1 MHSPNPNNEYE
12 FLWNRIMT
20 DTPPSK
26 LAQVLQAGQFAMTA
40 ETSPPD
46 AASAHT
52 VLDRVTCLK
61 GVADAVNVT
70 DGASARVHMSAL
82 AAAAIMAREGIEP
95 VLQLTTRDR
104 NRLALQGDV
113 VGAAAL
119 GIHNFLCLT
128 GDKMSAGDQPDAA
141 EVFEIDSGELM
152 RQMRDMRDTGTFP
165 CGREISPAPAFF
177 LGAAEMPAE
186 PGDNWPAARLQ
197 AKIDNGTQFFQT
209 QYCFELDKVKRYCQA
224 LVDGGFTEQAHFL
237 IGIGPLASAK
247 SARWMNANLFG
258 VHVPDEI
265 ITRLQ
270 GAADQKAEGRAICAE
285 LLQGFADIEG
295 CAGAH
300 LMAPHQE
307 AACAQVIQESGLL
320 ELRN

>member
-1 MHSPNPNNEYE
+1 MNA
-12 FLWNRIMT
+12 T
-20 DTPPSK
+20 APSK

-46 AASAHT
+46 SAAPQT
-52 VLDRVTCLK
+52 VLDRVNCLR

-82 AAAAIMAREGIEP
+82 AAAAIMSREGIDP

-113 VGAAAL
+113 LGAAAL

-128 GDKMSAGDQPDAA
+128 GDKMTAGDQPDAA
-141 EVFEIDSGELM
+141 EVFEIDSGNLM
-152 RQMRDMRDTGTFP
+152 RQLREMRDEGTFP
-165 CGREISPAPAFF
+165 SGREIKPAPTLF

-186 PGDNWPAARLQ
+186 PGENWPAARLQ
-197 AKIDNGTQFFQT
+197 AKIDNGAQFFQT
-209 QYCFELDKVKRYCQA
+209 QYCFDLDKVKRYCQA
-224 LVDGGFTEQAHFL
+224 LVDGGFTEQAYFM

-247 SARWMNANLFG
+247 SARWMNENLFG
-258 VHVPDEI
+258 VHVPDAI
-265 ITRLQ
+265 IARLE
-270 GAADQKAEGRAICAE
+270 GAEDQKAEGRAICAE
-285 LLQGFADIEG
+285 LLQGFAEIDG

-320 ELRN
+320 EIRN

>member
-1 MHSPNPNNEYE
+1 
-12 FLWNRIMT
+12 MT
-20 DTPPSK
+20 DSLPSK

-46 AASAHT
+46 AASPDV
-52 VLDRVTCLK
+52 VLQRVACLK

-95 VLQLTTRDR
+95 VLQMTTRDR

-113 VGAAAL
+113 LGAAAL

-128 GDKMSAGDQPDAA
+128 GDKMSAGDQPEAA

-152 RQMRDMRDTGTFP
+152 RQMRAMRDAGTYP
-165 CGREISPAPAFF
+165 SGRSIDPPPALF

-186 PGDNWPAARLQ
+186 PGEHWPAARLQ

-209 QYCFELDKVKRYCQA
+209 QYCFDLGKVKRYCRA

-247 SARWMNANLFG
+247 SARWMTANLFG
-258 VHVPDEI
+258 VEVPEI
-265 ITRLQ
+265 IIKRLE
-270 GAADQKAEGRAICAE
+270 GARDQKAEGRAICAE
-285 LLQGFADIEG
+285 LLQGMAEIEG

-307 AACAQVIQESGLL
+307 AACAQVIRESGLL
-320 ELRN
+320 KLRQA

>member
-1 MHSPNPNNEYE
+1 
-12 FLWNRIMT
+12 MT
-20 DTPPSK
+20 ETAPSK
-26 LAQVLQAGQFAMTA
+26 LAQVLQASQFAITA

-46 AASAHT
+46 SSSPQS
-52 VLDRVTCLK
+52 VLDRVICLK
-61 GVADAVNVT
+61 DLADAVNVT

-95 VLQLTTRDR
+95 VLQQTTRDR

-113 VGAAAL
+113 LGAAAL

-128 GDKMSAGDQPDAA
+128 GDKMAAGDQPDAA

-152 RQMRDMRDTGTFP
+152 RQMRGMRDAGSYP
-165 CGREISPAPAFF
+165 SGREINPAPSLF

-209 QYCFELDKVKRYCQA
+209 QYCFELEKVRRYCQA

-237 IGIGPLASAK
+237 IGIGPLASAR
-247 SARWMNANLFG
+247 SARWMNDNLFG

-265 ITRLQ
+265 ITRLE
-270 GAADQKAEGRAICAE
+270 AADDQKAEGRAICAE
-285 LLQGFADIEG
+285 LLQGFSEIEG

-300 LMAPHQE
+300 LMAPHGE
-307 AACAQVIQESGLL
+307 ASCAQVIQESGLL
-320 ELRN
+320 ALRK

>member
-1 MHSPNPNNEYE
+1 
-12 FLWNRIMT
+12 MT
-20 DTPPSK
+20 ETVPSK
-26 LAQVLQAGQFAMTA
+26 LAQVLAAGQFAMTA

-46 AASAHT
+46 SASPQA
-52 VLDRVTCLK
+52 VLDRVRCLK
-61 GVADAVNVT
+61 GLADAVNVT

-82 AAAAIMAREGIEP
+82 AAAAIMVREGIEP
-95 VLQLTTRDR
+95 VLQQTTRDR

-113 VGAAAL
+113 LGAAAL

-128 GDKMSAGDQPDAA
+128 GDKMSAGDQPEAA

-152 RQMRDMRDTGTFP
+152 RQMRNMRDSGTYP
-165 CGREISPAPAFF
+165 SGRAIDPPPAIF

-186 PGDNWPAARLQ
+186 PGENWPAARLQ

-209 QYCFELDKVKRYCQA
+209 QYCFELDKVRRYCQA

-237 IGIGPLASAK
+237 IGSGPLASAR
-247 SARWMNANLFG
+247 SARWMNDNLFG
-258 VHVPDEI
+258 VHVPDAI
-265 ITRLQ
+265 IERLE
-270 GAADQKAEGRAICAE
+270 GADDQKAEGRAICAE
-285 LLQGFADIEG
+285 LLQGFSEIEG

-300 LMAPHQE
+300 LMAPHGE
-307 AACAQVIQESGLL
+307 ASCAQVIQESGLL

>member
-1 MHSPNPNNEYE
+1 MA
-12 FLWNRIMT
+12 I
-20 DTPPSK
+20 SK
-26 LAQVLQAGQFAMTA
+26 LEQVLRAGQFAMTA

-46 AASAHT
+46 AASAEV
-52 VLDRVTCLK
+52 VLNRVNCLK

-82 AAAAIMAREGIEP
+82 AAAAIMAREGIDP

-113 VGAAAL
+113 VGASAL

-141 EVFEIDSGELM
+141 EVFEVDSGELM
-152 RQMRDMRDTGTFP
+152 RQMRDMRDLGTYP
-165 CGREISPAPAFF
+165 SGREINPPPALF
-177 LGAAEMPAE
+177 LGGAEMPSD
-186 PGDNWPAARLQ
+186 PKLDWSPARIN
-197 AKIDNGTQFFQT
+197 AKINNGAQFFQT
-209 QYCFELDKVKRYCQA
+209 QYCFDLGIVKRYCHR
-224 LVDGGFTEQAHFL
+224 LVEEGITEKAFFL

-247 SARWMNANLFG
+247 SARWMDENLYG
-258 VHVPDEI
+258 VDIPEAI
-265 ITRLQ
+265 IKRLE
-270 GAADQKAEGRAICAE
+270 GADDQKAEGRAICAE
-285 LLQGFADIEG
+285 LLQGFSEIRG

-300 LMAPHQE
+300 LMAPYQE

-320 ELRN
+320 EKRDNG

>member
-1 MHSPNPNNEYE
+1 
-12 FLWNRIMT
+12 MT
-20 DTPPSK
+20 ETAPSK
-26 LAQVLQAGQFAMTA
+26 LAQVLQAGQFAITA

-46 AASAHT
+46 SSSPQS
-52 VLDRVTCLK
+52 VLDRVVCLE
-61 GVADAVNVT
+61 GLADAVNVT

-95 VLQLTTRDR
+95 VLQQTTRDR

-113 VGAAAL
+113 LGAAAL

-128 GDKMSAGDQPDAA
+128 GDKMAAGDQPDAA

-152 RQMRDMRDTGTFP
+152 RQMRDMRDAGTYP
-165 CGREISPAPAFF
+165 SGREINPAPSLF

-209 QYCFELDKVKRYCQA
+209 QYCFELEKVRRYCQA

-237 IGIGPLASAK
+237 IGIGPLASAR
-247 SARWMNANLFG
+247 SARWMNDNLFG

-265 ITRLQ
+265 IKRLE
-270 GAADQKAEGRAICAE
+270 AADDQKAEGRAICAE
-285 LLQGFADIEG
+285 LLQGFAEIEG

-300 LMAPHQE
+300 LMAPHGE
-307 AACAQVIQESGLL
+307 ASCAQVIQESGLL

>member
-1 MHSPNPNNEYE
+1 MTNP
-12 FLWNRIMT
+12 T
-20 DTPPSK
+20 TSK
-26 LAQVLQAGQFAMTA
+26 LAQVLQSGQFAMTA

-46 AASAHT
+46 AASAEL
-52 VLDRVTCLK
+52 VLHRVACLK
-61 GVADAVNVT
+61 SVADAVNVT

-82 AAAAIMAREGIEP
+82 AAAAIMAGEGIEP
-95 VLQLTTRDR
+95 VLQMTTRDR

-113 VGAAAL
+113 VGASAL

-128 GDKMSAGDQPDAA
+128 GDKMTAGDQPDAA

-152 RQMRDMRDTGTFP
+152 RQMRDMRDLGTFP
-165 CGREISPAPAFF
+165 GRRSIEPSPALF

-186 PGDNWPAARLQ
+186 PGENWPAARLQ

-209 QYCFELDKVKRYCQA
+209 QYCFDLAKVKRYCTA
-224 LVDGGFTEQAHFL
+224 LVDGGFTEQAYFL

-247 SARWMNANLFG
+247 SARWMNENLFG
-258 VHVPDEI
+258 VEVPQNI
-265 ITRLQ
+265 IERLD
-270 GAADQKAEGRAICAE
+270 GATDQKAEGRAICAE
-285 LLQGFADIEG
+285 LLQGMAEIEG

-307 AACAQVIQESGLL
+307 AACAQVIRESGLL
-320 ELRN
+320 ERRS

>member
-1 MHSPNPNNEYE
+1 
-12 FLWNRIMT
+12 MT
-20 DTPPSK
+20 QSTPSQ
-26 LAQVLQAGQFAMTA
+26 LAQILQAGHFAMTA

-46 AASAHT
+46 AASADA
-52 VLDRVTCLK
+52 VLQRVNCLQ
-61 GVADAVNVT
+61 GIADAVNVT

-82 AAAAIMAREGIEP
+82 AAAAVMARAGIEP
-95 VLQLTTRDR
+95 VLQMTTRDR

-119 GIHNFLCLT
+119 GVHNFLCLT
-128 GDKMSAGDQPDAA
+128 GDRMSAGDQADAA

-152 RQMRDMRDTGTFP
+152 RQMRDMRDLGCFP
-165 CGREISPAPAFF
+165 NGRKIEPPPELY

-186 PGDNWPAARLQ
+186 PGENWPAARLQ

-209 QYCFELDKVKRYCQA
+209 QYCFDLEKVKRYCRG

-247 SARWMNANLFG
+247 SARWMNENLFG
-258 VHVPDEI
+258 VHIPDPI
-265 ITRLQ
+265 IRRLE
-270 GAADQKAEGRAICAE
+270 GATDQRAEGRAICAE
-285 LLQGFADIEG
+285 LLQGMAEIEG

-307 AACAQVIQESGLL
+307 EACAQVIRESGLL
-320 ELRN
+320 ELRKA

>member
-1 MHSPNPNNEYE
+1 
-12 FLWNRIMT
+12 MT
-20 DTPPSK
+20 ETAPSK

-46 AASAHT
+46 SSSPQS
-52 VLDRVTCLK
+52 VLDRVVCLK
-61 GVADAVNVT
+61 GLSDAVNVT

-95 VLQLTTRDR
+95 VLQQTTRDR

-113 VGAAAL
+113 LGAAAL

-128 GDKMSAGDQPDAA
+128 GDKMAAGDQPDAA

-152 RQMRDMRDTGTFP
+152 RQMRDMRDAGTYP
-165 CGREISPAPAFF
+165 SGREINPAPSLF

-209 QYCFELDKVKRYCQA
+209 QYCFELEKVRRYCQA
-224 LVDGGFTEQAHFL
+224 LVDGGFTEQAYFL
-237 IGIGPLASAK
+237 IGIGPLASAR
-247 SARWMNANLFG
+247 SARWMNDNLFG

-265 ITRLQ
+265 IKRLE
-270 GAADQKAEGRAICAE
+270 AADDQKAEGRAICAE
-285 LLQGFADIEG
+285 LLQGFSEIEG

-300 LMAPHQE
+300 LMAPHGE
-307 AACAQVIQESGLL
+307 ASCAQVIQESGLL

>member
-1 MHSPNPNNEYE
+1 
-12 FLWNRIMT
+12 MT
-20 DTPPSK
+20 DSTPSK

-46 AASAHT
+46 AASAEA
-52 VLDRVTCLK
+52 VLQRVQCLK

-82 AAAAIMAREGIEP
+82 ATAAIMVHEGIEP

-113 VGAAAL
+113 VGASAL

-128 GDKMSAGDQPDAA
+128 GDKMLAGDQPEAA

-152 RQMRDMRDTGTFP
+152 RQMRDMRDTGRYP
-165 CGREISPAPAFF
+165 SPSDRSIDPPPRLF

-186 PGDNWPAARLQ
+186 PGDNWPAGRLQ

-209 QYCFELDKVKRYCQA
+209 QYCFDLEKVKRYCRA

-258 VHVPDEI
+258 VHVPDAI
-265 ITRLQ
+265 IERLD
-270 GAADQKAEGRAICAE
+270 GAQDQKAEGRAICAE
-285 LLQGFADIEG
+285 LLQGMAEIEG

-307 AACAQVIQESGLL
+307 AACAQVIRESGLL
-320 ELRN
+320 ELR

>member
-1 MHSPNPNNEYE
+1 
-12 FLWNRIMT
+12 MT
-20 DTPPSK
+20 DTAPGK
-26 LAQVLQAGQFAMTA
+26 LAQVLQAGQFAITA

-46 AASAHT
+46 SSSPQS
-52 VLDRVTCLK
+52 VLDRVVCLK
-61 GVADAVNVT
+61 GLADAVNVT

-95 VLQLTTRDR
+95 VLQQTTRDR

-113 VGAAAL
+113 LGAAAL

-128 GDKMSAGDQPDAA
+128 GDKMAAGDQPDAA

-152 RQMRDMRDTGTFP
+152 RQMRDMRDAGTYP
-165 CGREISPAPAFF
+165 SGREINPAPSLF

-209 QYCFELDKVKRYCQA
+209 QYCFELEKVRRYCRA
-224 LVDGGFTEQAHFL
+224 LVDGGFTEQAYFL
-237 IGIGPLASAK
+237 IGIGPLASAR
-247 SARWMNANLFG
+247 SARWMNDNLFG

-265 ITRLQ
+265 IKRLE
-270 GAADQKAEGRAICAE
+270 AADDQKAEGRAICAE
-285 LLQGFADIEG
+285 LLQGFSEIEG

-300 LMAPHQE
+300 LMAPHGE
-307 AACAQVIQESGLL
+307 ASCAQVIQESGLL

>member
-1 MHSPNPNNEYE
+1 
-12 FLWNRIMT
+12 MT
-20 DTPPSK
+20 EKAPSK
-26 LAQVLQAGQFAMTA
+26 LARVLQAGQFAITA

-46 AASAHT
+46 SASAQT

-119 GIHNFLCLT
+119 GVNNFLCLT
-128 GDKMSAGDQPDAA
+128 GDKMTAGDQPEAA
-141 EVFEIDSGELM
+141 EVFEIDSGALM
-152 RQMRDMRDTGTFP
+152 RQMRDMRDQGTFP
-165 CGREISPAPAFF
+165 SGRAIEPAPSLF
-177 LGAAEMPAE
+177 LGAAEMPAL
-186 PGDNWPAARLQ
+186 PGDNWPAGRLQ

-209 QYCFELDKVKRYCQA
+209 QYCFDLDKVKHYCQG
-224 LVDGGFTEQAHFL
+224 LVDGGFTEQAYFL

-258 VHVPDEI
+258 VHVPDAI
-265 ITRLQ
+265 IDRLE
-270 GAADQKAEGRAICAE
+270 GADDQRAEGRAICAE
-285 LLQGFADIEG
+285 LLQAFAEIEG

-307 AACAQVIQESGLL
+307 AACAQVIRESGLL
-320 ELRN
+320 EARK

>member
-1 MHSPNPNNEYE
+1 
-12 FLWNRIMT
+12 MT
-20 DTPPSK
+20 ETGTSK
-26 LAQVLQAGQFAMTA
+26 LAQVLAAGQFAMTA

-46 AASAHT
+46 SASPQA
-52 VLDRVTCLK
+52 VLDRVNCLK
-61 GVADAVNVT
+61 DLADAVNVT

-95 VLQLTTRDR
+95 VLQQTTRDR

-113 VGAAAL
+113 LGAAAL

-128 GDKMSAGDQPDAA
+128 GDRMSAGDQPEAA

-152 RQMRDMRDTGTFP
+152 RQMRDMRDSGTFP
-165 CGREISPAPAFF
+165 SGREIDPAPAVF
-177 LGAAEMPAE
+177 LGAAEMPSE
-186 PGDNWPAARLQ
+186 PGENWPAARLQ

-209 QYCFELDKVKRYCQA
+209 QYCFELDKVRRYCQA

-237 IGIGPLASAK
+237 IGIGPLASAR
-247 SARWMNANLFG
+247 SARWMNDNLFG
-258 VHVPDEI
+258 VHVPDAI
-265 ITRLQ
+265 IKRLE
-270 GAADQKAEGRAICAE
+270 GADDQKAEGRAICAE
-285 LLQGFADIEG
+285 LLQGFSEIEG

-300 LMAPHQE
+300 LMAPHGE
-307 AACAQVIQESGLL
+307 ASCAQVIRESGLL

>member
-1 MHSPNPNNEYE
+1 
-12 FLWNRIMT
+12 MT
-20 DTPPSK
+20 ETAPSK
-26 LAQVLQAGQFAMTA
+26 LAHVLQAGQFAITA

-46 AASAHT
+46 SSSPQT
-52 VLDRVTCLK
+52 VIDRVKCLK
-61 GVADAVNVT
+61 DLADAVNVT

-82 AAAAIMAREGIEP
+82 AAAAIMLREGIEP

-113 VGAAAL
+113 IGAAAL

-128 GDKMSAGDQPDAA
+128 GDKMSAGDQPEAA

-152 RQMRDMRDTGTFP
+152 RQMRDMRDVGTFP
-165 CGREISPAPAFF
+165 SGREINPAPVLL

-197 AKIDNGTQFFQT
+197 GKIENGTQFFQT
-209 QYCFELDKVKRYCQA
+209 QYCFELEKVKHYCQG

-237 IGIGPLASAK
+237 IGIGPLASAR
-247 SARWMNANLFG
+247 SARWMNKNLFG

-265 ITRLQ
+265 IKRLE
-270 GAADQKAEGRAICAE
+270 GADDQKAEGRAICAE
-285 LLQGFADIEG
+285 LLQSFSEIDG

-300 LMAPHQE
+300 LMAPHGE
-307 AACAQVIQESGLL
+307 ASCAQVIQESGLL

>member
-1 MHSPNPNNEYE
+1 MKQSA
-12 FLWNRIMT
+12 
-20 DTPPSK
+20 PSK
-26 LAQVLQAGQFAMTA
+26 LAQILSAGHFAITA

-46 AASAHT
+46 AASAQA
-52 VLDRVTCLK
+52 VLDRVDCLR
-61 GVADAVNVT
+61 GLADAVNVT

-82 AAAAIMAREGIEP
+82 AAAAIMAQNGIEP
-95 VLQLTTRDR
+95 VLQMTTRDR

-128 GDKMSAGDQPDAA
+128 GDKMAAGDQPDVA
-141 EVFEIDSGELM
+141 EVFEVDSGELM
-152 RQMRDMRDTGTFP
+152 RQMRDMRDLGTFP
-165 CGREISPAPAFF
+165 SGRQIDPPPALF

-209 QYCFELDKVKRYCQA
+209 QYCFDLDKVKIYCRA
-224 LVDGGFTEQAHFL
+224 LVDGGFTEKAHFL

-247 SARWMNANLFG
+247 SARWMNENLFG
-258 VHVPDEI
+258 VHVPDSI
-265 ITRLQ
+265 IRRLE
-270 GAADQKAEGRAICAE
+270 GADDQRAEGRAICAE
-285 LLQGFADIEG
+285 LLQGFSEIEG

-300 LMAPHQE
+300 LMAPHGE
-307 AACAQVIQESGLL
+307 AGCAQVIAESGLL
-320 ELRN
+320 QVRS